1 MEAQVLIKI
10 TSLIAK
16 MEITEELRKIDRSN
30 VEAVGT
36 DLLILLVN
44 NLYKVEN
51 EIYELIAMY
60 NKCDIELAKT
70 TDIITFIKALL
81 VKFPGLQSFLA

>member
-1 MEAQVLIKI
+1 METQLLIKI

-36 DLLILLVN
+36 DLLILLIN

-51 EIYELIAMY
+51 EIYEFIAMY
-60 NKCDIELAKT
+60 NKCDIEVAKT
-70 TDIITFIKALL
+70 TDIIAFIKELL
-81 VKFPGLQSFLA
+81 AKFPALKSFLA